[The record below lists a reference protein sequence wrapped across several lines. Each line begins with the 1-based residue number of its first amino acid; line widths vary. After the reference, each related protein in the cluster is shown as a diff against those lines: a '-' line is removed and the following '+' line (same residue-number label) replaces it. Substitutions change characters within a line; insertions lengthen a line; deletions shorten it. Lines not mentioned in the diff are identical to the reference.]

1 MSESHT
7 QHPIPDWGRTIGRT
21 EFEKRNKNP
30 MYDEPTGESKLGEYG
45 AYKGMR
51 VIGRDE
57 RINGGVYL
65 GSGEREEIV
74 VNDVYTEAKKAYEY
88 IYEQL
93 WEKVRSRQK
102 EQKKLGQN
110 NDVKNGILS
119 DVFELVMDEMK
130 YDDAFARQAG
140 VDNKNGL
147 INLSYFINAKKGVCR
162 HQALLVGYLLERLKG
177 EGYIDGKVSI
187 DRNSVTGE
195 GAHAWVR
202 YTSGTTKDIF
212 IIDPAQRFIGRL
224 EDASGNWPYR
234 RPKEMQN

>member
-1 MSESHT
+1 MSELT
-7 QHPIPDWGRTIGRT
+7 QNNEANWGRTVSKI
-21 EFEKRNKNP
+21 ELLKSLNSPLYE
-30 MYDEPTGESKLGEYG
+30 EPTGESKLGEYG

-51 VIGRDE
+51 VIGRDQ
-57 RINGGVYL
+57 RINEGVYL

-74 VNDVYTEAKKAYEY
+74 VNDVYPEAKKAYEY

-102 EQKKLGQN
+102 EQEELGQDN
-110 NDVKNGILS
+110 NIKNGILS
-119 DVFELVMDEMK
+119 DVFKLVMDEMK

-177 EGYIDGKVSI
+177 EGYIDGEVSI
-187 DRNSVTGE
+187 DRNSVAE
-195 GAHAWVR
+195 VGAHAWVR
-202 YTSGTTKDIF
+202 YESSTSGKIY
-212 IIDPAQRFIGRL
+212 ILDPAQEFIGKL
-224 EDASGNWPYR
+224 EDAPPDWPYR
-234 RPKEMQN
+234 RPEEM